1 MLVALWRFGVKW
13 TVIIL
18 SIPFGLALSVAV
30 IGAQYNGHPLALLGP
45 TGAFF
50 IARAWE
56 PFLGV
61 LTAFYLTYKAPE
73 RTLAANQTL
82 SLLGLASIVFSIV
95 SFDQSTL
102 MPSLP
107 ALIPTV
113 GTCLLII
120 AATPGTVVHRI
131 LSFPPF
137 GGGRHDFV
145 QCLCMASADAR
156 VYLASLV

>member
-1 MLVALWRFGVKW
+1 MDGYH
-13 TVIIL
+13 
-18 SIPFGLALSVAV
+18 SINTFGLALSVAV
-30 IGAQYNGHPLALLGP
+30 IGAQYNGHPLALPGP

-61 LTAFYLTYKAPE
+61 LTAFYLSYKAPE

-102 MPSLP
+102 MPGLP

-113 GTCLLII
+113 GRCLLII
-120 AATPGTVVHRI
+120 AATPSTVVHRI
-131 LSFPPF
+131 LSFP
-137 GGGRHDFV
+137 
-145 QCLCMASADAR
+145 L
-156 VYLASLV
+156 LVGVGMIP